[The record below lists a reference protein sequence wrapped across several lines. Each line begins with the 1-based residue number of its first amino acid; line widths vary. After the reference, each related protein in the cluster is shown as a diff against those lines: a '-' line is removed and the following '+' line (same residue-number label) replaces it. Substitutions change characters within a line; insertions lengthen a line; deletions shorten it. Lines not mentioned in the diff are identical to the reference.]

1 MGLLLNTSV
10 KLSSFHA
17 ARMAIMK
24 KGVWLAAYLTLAVS
38 GTVLGQSWRDKYNQ
52 ATTLYEQEKYKEAEA
67 LADGALNG
75 YLADGSASV
84 DSHAAILRLLSTIS
98 YSLQDFRKG
107 LDYANQEIQLRE
119 VKKDTVLGVALVNR
133 ALFQEQ
139 LGQYEPALR
148 SLTEARTLFLTSYP
162 PNHSTVLECGI
173 GIGTNHYLL
182 NDLAKAREWL
192 YPALEAAEKNGEF
205 TLEILEGFYYA
216 GMIELESA
224 EGADALARFTKAEGL
239 YQSAS
244 LQESIDYALV
254 QYGKGLAQQQLRN
267 YEGADQ
273 SLEMAQSVYEKSV
286 GRGGEEYF
294 AILRARVLNAHT
306 GGKPERAND
315 WIAWLKA
322 NVDARSAYGETIA
335 SLGFYYQGKGDQAKA
350 EAYYREAL
358 VAFSA
363 SDRQDQLRRA
373 ETNLNLAVL
382 LADTGKSEDALKTV
396 SESLGFIETL
406 AGKESS
412 LYKRARI
419 RRGVILA
426 QAGQWQQAQSIL
438 VEASRDMKSLS
449 PAEQSI
455 LLNAL
460 GEVAWR
466 NGNYRQADSLYSAVL
481 RPYEAEGKTPDRYY
495 ATALNNLAA
504 ARQAEGR
511 FTETLVLAKRAVAVT
526 RQLFGVGSMAYA
538 MALENEALLLM
549 RVGDLVHTRSKLDS
563 ALLLYERTAGKE
575 SLPYA
580 SCLLSL
586 SRYFQ
591 VTGDYTKAE
600 PYIKASRDMIRKT
613 KGDSGPEY
621 AGVQNSLGLLYQTL
635 GNYRDA
641 EVALTSA
648 MAILQKTRGPWDAEY
663 ATVVQNLAALY
674 QLEGA
679 FDKAEPL
686 QLQALEIDRKTL
698 GENHP
703 QYTITLQN
711 LATLYQKLGK
721 KTEAKSM
728 LERVLDAHA
737 RQLGKRHPSYIT
749 TLSNLAA
756 LYQDMG
762 DFPLAEKTWMQSVT
776 LRQEVL
782 GEDHPDYARSL
793 YGLAGVYHAQGQWAK
808 AKAYYDPVVEKYQKQ
823 VQEFFP
829 AMSEKEKSAFYA
841 KIKPVFDAY
850 QDFAVQYLNAFPG
863 EREATLG
870 KLYDLQL
877 GTKAILLVA
886 TNKVR
891 SRILASGK
899 PELQELFRDWLST
912 KEQLVRYYSAS
923 QEERRRSGVDLAQAE
938 SHANDLEKKLSEQSD
953 AFRSQREK
961 EKISWKDV
969 RASLADGEAAV
980 EILRIRR
987 KYVKDSVYYVG
998 LILQKNSPAPEMVR
1012 WAYGAQLEGRKFK
1025 YHRNT
1030 IKYHVN
1036 DTISYRYFWL
1046 PLEERIKPGTTV
1058 FLSCDGVFNKVNF
1071 NSLYESNTRHFL
1083 IDDYRLHQVSNTR
1096 ELVGRHS
1103 VAKTSKSS
1111 AFLLG
1116 YADFNLGEADV
1127 VSHSAKRNLARSL
1140 GFEGESIPVLPA
1152 TEKEVDEIAA
1162 ILGRNAW
1169 TAENF
1174 KQANAS
1180 EENLKKADNPKLI
1193 HIATHGFFL
1202 SDVDIDDTEN
1212 ELAQNPLFRSG
1223 VLLAG
1228 AGIDREESKREEDGV
1243 LTAYEAMNLNLDQTE
1258 LVVLSACETGLGEV
1272 RNGEG
1277 VYGLQRSFL
1286 VAGANTVLMSLWQV
1300 DDVATQELMN
1310 AFYKFWLTG
1319 TEKHE
1324 AFRKAQ
1330 LEMKDK
1336 YQIPY
1341 FWGAFVLIG
1350 N

>member
-1 MGLLLNTSV
+1 M
-10 KLSSFHA
+10 A
-17 ARMAIMK
+17 AMEK
-24 KGVWLAAYLTLAVS
+24 KVWLATLLILVASGAVF
-38 GTVLGQSWRDKYNQ
+38 GQSWREKYNQ
-52 ATTLYEQEKYKEAEA
+52 ATVLYNEEKYAEA
-67 LADGALNG
+67 QSLADESLNS
-75 YLADGSASV
+75 YLAEGAVSGDTHAS
-84 DSHAAILRLLSTIS
+84 ILRLLSTIS
-98 YSLQDFRKG
+98 YARQDFEKA
-107 LDYANQEIQLRE
+107 LDYSNKEIQLRE
-119 VKKDTVLGVALVNR
+119 AKKDTVLAIALVNR

-139 LGQYEPALR
+139 LGQYAPALQ
-148 SLTEARTLFLTSYP
+148 SLTDARAIFLTAYP
-162 PNHSTVLECGI
+162 PDHSAVLECSI
-173 GIGTNHYLL
+173 GIGTNYYLL
-182 NDLAKAREWL
+182 SDLTKAREWL
-192 YPALEAAEKNGEF
+192 YPALETADKKGEYTAE
-205 TLEILEGFYYA
+205 IIEGYYYA
-216 GMIELESA
+216 GMAELELA
-224 EGADALARFTKAEGL
+224 EAANALARFGKGEELYKA
-239 YQSAS
+239 AS
-244 LQESIDYALV
+244 LQESLDFALV
-254 QYGKGLAQQQLRN
+254 LYGKGLARQQLRN
-267 YEGADQ
+267 YEGAEAM
-273 SLEMAQSVYEKSV
+273 LGAAQIIYEKV
-286 GRGGEEYF
+286 AGKEGQEYF
-294 AILRARVLNAHT
+294 SIIRARVVNAHAW
-306 GGKPERAND
+306 GRPEITTE
-315 WIAWLKA
+315 WISLLKG
-322 NVDARSAYGETIA
+322 NPNARSDYGEMSA
-335 SLGFYYQGKGDQAKA
+335 SLGFYYHGKGDLSKA
-350 EAYYREAL
+350 EAYYREAGL
-358 VAFSA
+358 AFSA
-363 SDRQDQLRRA
+363 NEDALRRA

-382 LADTGKSEDALKTV
+382 LADQGKSEEALLRI
-396 SESLGFIETL
+396 SESLALIGNLQE
-406 AGKESS
+406 KESAF
-412 LYKRARI
+412 YRRALI
-419 RRGVILA
+419 RQGVILV
-426 QAGQWQQAQSIL
+426 QAGQWQAAQSKL
-438 VEASRDMKSLS
+438 DEASRDSGSLP
-449 PAEQSI
+449 PADRSA

-466 NGNYRQADSLYSAVL
+466 NGKYRKADSLYNAVL
-481 RPYEAEGKTPDRYY
+481 HPYESEGKVTDRYY
-495 ATALNNLAA
+495 AMALNNLAA
-504 ARQAEGR
+504 SRLAEGR
-511 FTETLVLAKRAVAVT
+511 FSETLALSQRSAKVT
-526 RQLFGVGSMAYA
+526 RQLFGAGSMAYA
-538 MALENEALLLM
+538 NALENEALLRIRM
-549 RVGDLVHTRSKLDS
+549 GDLTTTKGRLDS
-563 ALLLYERTAGKE
+563 ALHIYEQEAGKE

-580 SCLLSL
+580 NCLLSL
-586 SRYFQ
+586 ARYFQ

-600 PYIKASRDMIRKT
+600 PYIKTSRDIIRKA
-613 KGDSGPEY
+613 KGENSPDY
-621 AGVQNSLGLLYQTL
+621 AAVQNSLALLYETL

-641 EVALTSA
+641 EAALKSA
-648 MAILQKTRGPWDAEY
+648 MVILQKTRGQLDPEY

-679 FDKAEPL
+679 YDKAEPL
-686 QLQALEIDRKTL
+686 QQEALDIDRKTL
-698 GENHP
+698 GEGHP
-703 QYTITLQN
+703 QFTITLQN

-721 KTEAKSM
+721 KEEARR
-728 LERVLDAHA
+728 LFERVLEAHS
-737 RQLGKRHPSYIT
+737 RQLGSRHPSYIT

-756 LYQDMG
+756 LYQDIG
-762 DFPLAEKTWMQSVT
+762 DFALAEKTWTQSVG
-776 LRQEVL
+776 LRKEVL

-793 YGLAGVYHAQGQWAK
+793 YGLAGVYHAQGQWVK
-808 AKAYYDPVVEKYQKQ
+808 AKSYYDPVVEKYQKQ

-829 AMSEKEKSAFYA
+829 ALSEKEKSAFYA

-850 QDFAVQYLNAFPG
+850 QDFAVQYLNAFPA
-863 EREATLG
+863 ERDVMLG

-877 GTKAILLVA
+877 STKAILLAA

-891 SRILASGK
+891 SRILASGN
-899 PELQELFRDWLST
+899 PGLQDLFRDWLST

-923 QEERRRSGVDLAQAE
+923 QEERQRSGVDLAQAE

-961 EKISWKDV
+961 EKIYWKDV
-969 RASLADGEAAV
+969 RAALADGEAAV

-987 KYVKDSVYYVG
+987 KYVTDSVYYIG
-998 LILQKNSPAPEMVR
+998 LILQRSSTAPELVR
-1012 WAYGAQLEGRKFK
+1012 WPYGAQLEGKKFK

-1036 DTISYRYFWL
+1036 DTMSYLYYWR
-1046 PLEERIKPGTTV
+1046 PLEEKIKQGSAI

-1071 NSLYESNTRHFL
+1071 NSLYESNTRRFV

-1103 VAKTSKSS
+1103 AAKTSTNS
-1111 AFLLG
+1111 AFLFG

-1127 VSHSAKRNLARSL
+1127 VSRTAKRNLARSL

-1162 ILGRNAW
+1162 ILSRNTW
-1169 TAENF
+1169 KAENF
-1174 KQANAS
+1174 KRMLAS

-1202 SDVDIDDTEN
+1202 SDVDLDDTES
-1212 ELAQNPLFRSG
+1212 ELTQNPLFRSG

-1228 AGIDREESKREEDGV
+1228 AGVDRDDSKREDGV

-1310 AFYKFWLTG
+1310 AFYKFWLSG

-1330 LEMKDK
+1330 LQMKEK

>member
-1 MGLLLNTSV
+1 M
-10 KLSSFHA
+10 
-17 ARMAIMK
+17 I
-24 KGVWLAAYLTLAVS
+24 LAASGAVLS
-38 GTVLGQSWRDKYNQ
+38 QSWRDKYNQ
-52 ATTLYEQEKYKEAEA
+52 AAALYSEEKYNEAQA
-67 LADGALNG
+67 LADESLNG
-75 YLADGSASV
+75 YLAEGAASGET
-84 DSHAAILRLLSTIS
+84 HASILRLLSTIS
-98 YSLQDFRKG
+98 YARQDFAKG
-107 LDYANQEIQLRE
+107 LDYSNKEIQLRE
-119 VKKDTVLGVALVNR
+119 GKKDTVLAIALVNR

-139 LGQYEPALR
+139 LGQYAPALQ
-148 SLTEARTLFLTSYP
+148 SLTDARTLFLAAYP
-162 PNHSTVLECGI
+162 PDYSAVLECGI
-173 GIGTNHYLL
+173 GIGTNYYLMS
-182 NDLAKAREWL
+182 DLPKAREWL
-192 YPALEAAEKNGEF
+192 YPALTAADKKGEY
-205 TLEILEGFYYA
+205 TLEILAGFYYA
-216 GMIELESA
+216 GMVELELSEA
-224 EGADALARFTKAEGL
+224 ADALARFSRAEELYKA
-239 YQSAS
+239 AS
-244 LQESIDYALV
+244 LQESLDFVLV
-254 QYGKGLAQQQLRN
+254 LYGKGLAQQQLQK
-267 YEGADQ
+267 YEDAEAMLGA
-273 SLEMAQSVYEKSV
+273 AQVAYEKLA
-286 GRGGEEYF
+286 GKEGDEYYS
-294 AILRARVLNAHT
+294 IIRARVLNAHAW
-306 GGKPERAND
+306 GKPDIANS
-315 WIAWLKA
+315 WISSLKE
-322 NVDARSAYGETIA
+322 NVDARSEYGEMNA
-335 SLGFYYQGKGDQAKA
+335 SLGFYYHGKGDLARA
-350 EAYYREAL
+350 ETYYRDAL
-358 VAFSA
+358 AAFSA
-363 SDRQDQLRRA
+363 DEEALRRA
-373 ETNLNLAVL
+373 EINLNLAVL
-382 LADTGKSEDALKTV
+382 LADQGKTEEALLRI
-396 SESLGFIETL
+396 SESLGLIENL
-406 AGKESS
+406 RGKESA
-412 LYKRARI
+412 LYRRALI
-419 RRGVILA
+419 RLGVTLV
-426 QAGQWQQAQSIL
+426 QAGQWQAAQSKL
-438 VEASRDMKSLS
+438 DEASRDIRSLP

-466 NGNYRQADSLYSAVL
+466 NGKYRKADSLYNSVL
-481 RPYEAEGKTPDRYY
+481 LPYESEGKTADRYY

-504 ARQAEGR
+504 SRLAEGR
-511 FTETLVLAKRAVAVT
+511 FSETLALSRRSAKVT
-526 RQLFGVGSMAYA
+526 RQLFGAGSVAYA
-538 MALENEALLLM
+538 NALENEALLRIRM
-549 RVGDLVHTRSKLDS
+549 GDLATTKGRLDS
-563 ALLLYERTAGKE
+563 ALHIYEQVAGKE

-580 SCLLSL
+580 NCLLGL
-586 SRYFQ
+586 ARYFQ

-600 PYIKASRDMIRKT
+600 PYIKTSRDIIRKT
-613 KGDSGPEY
+613 KGENSPEY
-621 AGVQNSLGLLYQTL
+621 ADAQNSLALLYETL

-641 EVALTSA
+641 EAALKSA
-648 MAILQKTRGPWDAEY
+648 MVILQKTRGQLDPEY

-679 FDKAEPL
+679 YEKAEPL
-686 QLQALEIDRKTL
+686 QQEALEIDRKTL
-698 GENHP
+698 GEGHP
-703 QYTITLQN
+703 QFTITLQN
-711 LATLYQKLGK
+711 LATLYQKLGRK
-721 KTEAKSM
+721 EEAKR
-728 LERVLDAHA
+728 LFERVLEAHS
-737 RQLGKRHPSYIT
+737 RQLGSKHPSYIT

-756 LYQDMG
+756 LYQDLG
-762 DFPLAEKTWMQSVT
+762 DFALAEKTWTQSVV
-776 LRQEVL
+776 LRKEVL

-793 YGLAGVYHAQGQWAK
+793 YGLAGVYHAQGQWVK
-808 AKAYYDPVVEKYQKQ
+808 AKSYYDPVVEKYQKQ

-829 AMSEKEKSAFYA
+829 ALSEKEKSAFYA

-850 QDFAVQYLNAFPG
+850 QDFAVQYLSAFPA
-863 EREATLG
+863 ERDATLG

-877 GTKAILLVA
+877 STKAILLAA

-891 SRILASGK
+891 SRIMSSGN
-899 PELQELFRDWLST
+899 PSLQELFRDWLST

-923 QEERRRSGVDLAQAE
+923 QEERQRSGVDLAQVE

-961 EKISWKDV
+961 EKIYWKDV
-969 RASLADGEAAV
+969 RAALAEGEAAV

-998 LILQKNSPAPEMVR
+998 LILQRNSTAPELVR
-1012 WAYGAQLEGRKFK
+1012 WPYGAQLEGKKFK

-1036 DTISYRYFWL
+1036 DTISYLYYWR
-1046 PLEERIKPGTTV
+1046 PLEEKIKQGSTV

-1071 NSLYESNTRHFL
+1071 NSLYESNTRRFV

-1103 VAKTSKSS
+1103 AVKTSTNS
-1111 AFLLG
+1111 AFLFG

-1162 ILGRNAW
+1162 ILGRNTW
-1169 TAENF
+1169 TVENF
-1174 KQANAS
+1174 KRALAS
-1180 EENLKKADNPKLI
+1180 EENLKKANNPKLI

-1202 SDVDIDDTEN
+1202 SDVDMDDTES
-1212 ELAQNPLFRSG
+1212 ELSQNPLFRSG

-1228 AGIDREESKREEDGV
+1228 AGVDRDDSKREEDGV

-1310 AFYKFWLTG
+1310 AFYKFWLSG

-1330 LEMKDK
+1330 LQMKDK